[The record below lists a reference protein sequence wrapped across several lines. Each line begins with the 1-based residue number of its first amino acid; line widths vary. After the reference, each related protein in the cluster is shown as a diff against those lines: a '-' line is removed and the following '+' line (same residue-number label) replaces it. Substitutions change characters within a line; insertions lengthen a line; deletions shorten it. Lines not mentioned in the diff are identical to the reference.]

1 MSYKV
6 TDDRAI
12 YKTIGGSKLYGTDG
26 PHSDTDYRTIIIP
39 SLAIEFGALFKFEV
53 EQDHPEI
60 IEGEEKEDADT
71 YGLKKFIQ
79 LASQCNPN
87 IIEQIYV
94 PENKIISVSS
104 AFKEIL
110 DNRDKFLT
118 KRARWTF
125 SGYAHNQLER
135 IKRHKRWLLN
145 PPDHK
150 PIREEYDLLPNQKM
164 MDKSVLNALR
174 TMSAEQWDFLGL
186 KEEARVYLEKE
197 NKYFNAKREWDSY
210 EGWKR
215 KRNPGRAALE
225 AKYGYD
231 TKHAMHLMRLLIMS
245 KEIATGLGYR
255 PDRTGIDAEYL
266 KDIRFNGA
274 LSYDNL
280 IIESEKL
287 KADAEAA
294 YELPSC
300 ILPQEI
306 NKEEVNNMYIQT
318 VLKFYKTTGE
328 LD

>member
-1 MSYKV
+1 MSYEI

-26 PHSDTDYRTIIIP
+26 PGSDTDYRTIIIP
-39 SLAIEFGALFKFEV
+39 PLAIEFGALYKFEV
-53 EQDHPEI
+53 EQDHPETV
-60 IEGEEKEDADT
+60 EGEEKEDADT
-71 YGLKKFIQ
+71 YGLKKFVQ
-79 LASQCNPN
+79 LAAQCNPN

-94 PENKIISVSS
+94 PEDKVISVSP
-104 AFKEIL
+104 AFRELL

-125 SGYAHNQLER
+125 SGYAHNQLDR

-150 PIREEYDLLPNQKM
+150 PTREEFGLPATQKA
-164 MDKSVLNALR
+164 MDKSTLNALR
-174 TMSAEQWDFLGL
+174 TMSAEQSTFLGL
-186 KEEARVYLEKE
+186 NDKAKAYLEKE

-215 KRNPGRAALE
+215 KRNPSRAALE

-245 KEIATGLGYR
+245 KEIAIGKGCI
-255 PDRTGIDAEYL
+255 PDRTTIDADYL
-266 KDIRFNGA
+266 KAIRFHG
-274 LSYDNL
+274 LYDYDTL

-287 KADAEAA
+287 KAEAEAA
-294 YELPSC
+294 YDLPSC
-300 ILPQEI
+300 TLPEQIDKMLI
-306 NKEEVNNMYIQT
+306 NDMYIKS
-318 VLKFYKTTGE
+318 VLKFYKETGE